1 MRNKPVN
8 WSEGMFLRPHHFQAA
23 DRYLDERIKTG
34 EMWDQGH
41 NYGIRSIRINKE
53 AIANYHVEVTA
64 CQARMPDGTIIDFDV
79 GEAPDR
85 VGFKEGFRGLE
96 ADLETALASV
106 AAVRIYL
113 GVPALKLGKPNV
125 GKIGATEHQR
135 YVENELAVPDEVQ
148 GGNDQAVAF
157 RDLHVRILTSAED
170 LTGYERLPIMQIKRS
185 GDATATP
192 VIDED
197 YFPPLL
203 SVDGWPWLGIDIIRA
218 IYDFLGQQ
226 QERLAEFVVNQGIHL
241 ASRDPADVDR
251 IFKLHFIN
259 EAHAVLRCLAFS
271 AGVHPFTL
279 YSELCRFVAQLGVF
293 VKERRMPEAPLYDH
307 DNLAIIFQ
315 WIKAQIE
322 SVFYTPDQPDYEV
335 RYFEGYG
342 KGMQVSLNPKW
353 LLENW
358 DWYVGVKRATLSETA
373 CRELLK
379 EGKLNWKMG
388 SAKKVDFYFEHRA
401 AGLRLVEEHQPPS
414 ILPTLGGW
422 IFFKVD
428 KLTHEFK
435 EVQQEEALAMRFSK
449 SYVQNW
455 EELQG
460 QRGLVVNYDNKQSTL
475 EFGLFAVR
483 RR

>member
-8 WSEGMFLRPHHFQAA
+8 WSEGLFLRPHHFQAA

-34 EMWDQGH
+34 EMWDKRF
-41 NYGIRSIRINKE
+41 NYGLRSIRLNKE

-85 VGFKEGFRGLE
+85 VGFQDGFRSLE
-96 ADLETALASV
+96 VSLEEALGATP
-106 AAVRIYL
+106 AVRVYL
-113 GVPALKLGKPNV
+113 AVPALKLGRSNV
-125 GKIGATEHQR
+125 AKLGADDHHR
-135 YVENELAVPDEVQ
+135 YVDNEFAVPDEVQ
-148 GGNDQAVAF
+148 GGNDQPVIF
-157 RDLHVRILTSAED
+157 RDLNVRILTSAED
-170 LTGYERLPIMQIKRS
+170 LTGYELLPIMQIKRS
-185 GDATATP
+185 GDASAVP
-192 VIDED
+192 VIDDD

-203 SVDGWPWLGIDIIRA
+203 SVDAWPSLGIDIIRA

-226 QERLAEFVVNQGIHL
+226 QERLADFVVNQGIHL

-259 EAHAVLRCLAFS
+259 ETHAVLRCLAFS
-271 AGVHPFTL
+271 SSTHPFPL
-279 YSELCRFVAQLGVF
+279 YCELCRFVARLGVF
-293 VKERRMPEAPLYDH
+293 VKARRMPEAPLYDH
-307 DNLAIIFQ
+307 DNLATIFR
-315 WIKAQIE
+315 WIKTQIE
-322 SVFYTPDQPDYEV
+322 SVFFTPDQPDYEV

-353 LLENW
+353 LLESW
-358 DWYVGVKRATLSETA
+358 DWYVGVKRGSLSENA
-373 CRELLK
+373 CRDLLK

-401 AGLRLVEEHQPPS
+401 AGLRLVEEPHPPS
-414 ILPTLGGW
+414 VLPTLGGW
-422 IFFKVD
+422 IFFRVD

-435 EVQQEEALAMRFSK
+435 EVQQEETLAMRFAK

-483 RR
+483 HR